1 MTETVKLKSPID
13 GSIYAERP
21 IATDQAINAAVER
34 AKAAQEKWAQ
44 TPIVERGKYMLA
56 MLEALVAMT
65 DEIVPE
71 IAWQMG
77 RPVRYGGEFGGVK
90 ERTNYMVEIA
100 EAALKPVPA
109 SNPKDGFRRYVKKDP
124 LGVVMVIAPWNYPYL
139 TAVNTI
145 VPALMAGNTV
155 ILKHAAQTLLVGER
169 FQQAFDKAG
178 LPKGVFQNVVLNHAQ
193 TEKLLGSGKI
203 DHVNFTGSVGGGRAI
218 EKAAAGTFMTLG
230 LELGGKDPAYVLP
243 DAKLDHAVANL
254 VDGAFYNSGQCC
266 CGIERVYVH
275 EKVYDEFVEGFIAET
290 KNYVVGNP
298 LEQATTMGPMA
309 QARFADLIREQKA
322 EALRKGAVAHINM
335 KVAND
340 KAGSPYLAPEVL
352 TSVDHQMSVMRE
364 ESFGPIVGIMKVRN
378 DEEAIALMNDSPYG
392 LTASIWTGDI
402 EHAVAIGDRVETG
415 TVFMN
420 RCDYL
425 DPALVWTGVKDTGKG
440 AALSAHRLRQSDPAE
455 ILSPARSHLIF
466 RKTRHVQADLQ
477 MELPDHRPL
486 RRRAHQGIAR
496 RAGRHRHQAA
506 ALRHRSGAG
515 QAAGRRLDA
524 ENPRRRQGALWR
536 VFRGEAE
543 PGRFQ
548 PHRRHRRVQEGQA

>member
-13 GSIYAERP
+13 GSIYVERP
-21 IATDQAINAAVER
+21 VASDQAINAAVER
-34 AKAAQEKWAQ
+34 ARSAQAEWARVPVAERAA
-44 TPIVERGKYMLA
+44 YMLK
-56 MLEALVAMT
+56 MLEALVAMS

-71 IAWQMG
+71 LAWQMG
-77 RPVRYGGEFGGVK
+77 RPTRYGGEFGGVK
-90 ERTNYMVEIA
+90 ERTQYMVEIA
-100 EAALKPVPA
+100 ERALAPVPA

-145 VPALMAGNTV
+145 VPALIAGSTV

-169 FQQAFDKAG
+169 FARAFEAAG
-178 LPKGVFQNVVLNHAQ
+178 LPKYVFQNLVLNHAQ

-203 DHVNFTGSVGGGRAI
+203 DHVNFTGSVAGGRAI

-254 VDGAFYNSGQCC
+254 VEGAFFNSGQCC

-275 EKVYDEFVEGFIAET
+275 EKIYDQFIEGFIAET
-290 KNYVVGNP
+290 RSYVLGNP

-309 QARFADLIREQKA
+309 QARFADFIREQKA
-322 EALRKGAVAHINM
+322 EALRKGAVAHMNT
-335 KVAND
+335 KDAQD
-340 KAGSPYLAPEVL
+340 KEGSPYLPAEVL
-352 TSVDHQMSVMRE
+352 TNVDHQMSVMRE

-392 LTASIWTGDI
+392 LTASIWTADT
-402 EHAVAIGDRVETG
+402 EHAISVGDRVETG

-440 AALSAHRLRQSDPAE
+440 AALSQIGYDNLTRPKSYHLRE
-455 ILSPARSHLIF
+455 RI
-466 RKTRHVQADLQ
+466 
-477 MELPDHRPL
+477 
-486 RRRAHQGIAR
+486 
-496 RAGRHRHQAA
+496 
-506 ALRHRSGAG
+506 
-515 QAAGRRLDA
+515 
-524 ENPRRRQGALWR
+524 
-536 VFRGEAE
+536 
-543 PGRFQ
+543 
-548 PHRRHRRVQEGQA
+548 

>member
-1 MTETVKLKSPID
+1 MTETVKIKSPVD

-21 IATDQAINAAVER
+21 VATDQAINAAVER
-34 AKAAQEKWAQ
+34 AKAAQEKWAE

-77 RPVRYGGEFGGVK
+77 RPVRYGGEFGGVR
-90 ERTNYMVEIA
+90 ERTSYMVEIA
-100 EAALKPVPA
+100 EAALKPVLA
-109 SNPKDGFRRYVKKDP
+109 SNPKDGFRRYVNKVP

-145 VPALMAGNTV
+145 VPALMAGSAV

-178 LPKGVFQNVVLNHAQ
+178 LPKGLFQNLIMNHVQ
-193 TEKLLGSGKI
+193 TEKLLGTGKI

-230 LELGGKDPAYVLP
+230 LELGGKDPAYVLA
-243 DAKLDHAVANL
+243 DAKMDHAVANL

-275 EKVYDEFVEGFIAET
+275 ENVYDEFIEGFIAET

-298 LEQATTMGPMA
+298 LDQATTMGPMA

-322 EALRKGAVAHINM
+322 EALRKGAKAHINM
-335 KVAND
+335 KVPND
-340 KAGSPYLAPEVL
+340 EQGSPYLAPEVL
-352 TSVDHQMSVMRE
+352 TEVDHQMSVMRE

-392 LTASIWTGDI
+392 LTASIWTRDI

-440 AALSAHRLRQSDPAE
+440 AALSAIGYDNLTRPKSYHLR
-455 ILSPARSHLIF
+455 
-466 RKTRHVQADLQ
+466 
-477 MELPDHRPL
+477 
-486 RRRAHQGIAR
+486 
-496 RAGRHRHQAA
+496 
-506 ALRHRSGAG
+506 
-515 QAAGRRLDA
+515 
-524 ENPRRRQGALWR
+524 
-536 VFRGEAE
+536 EAI
-543 PGRFQ
+543 
-548 PHRRHRRVQEGQA
+548 